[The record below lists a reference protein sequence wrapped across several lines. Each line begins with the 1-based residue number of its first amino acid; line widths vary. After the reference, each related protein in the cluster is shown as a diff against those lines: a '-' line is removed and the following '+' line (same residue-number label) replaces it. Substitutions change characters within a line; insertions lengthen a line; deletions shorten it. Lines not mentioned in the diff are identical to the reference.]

1 MIKGIRL
8 LRGGILF
15 VTDGLHTFTYTEK
28 RGWSF
33 AKMPYFVLE
42 HDLATEPPE
51 SWEYISEA
59 DVRSLPDGA
68 YEEFLLLLE
77 KANSTLS

>member
-51 SWEYISEA
+51 SW
-59 DVRSLPDGA
+59 
-68 YEEFLLLLE
+68 
-77 KANSTLS
+77 